1 MRASHGVYHLRQ
13 VCAKFAAAFL
23 EPLLGTRGA
32 SLTTLAQLR
41 AQSARSE
48 LICFDRLLVGSAF
61 DAFNSDALND
71 GKVRM
76 RTLGC
81 CYAGMRP

>member
-1 MRASHGVYHLRQ
+1 MHHPRQ

-32 SLTTLAQLR
+32 ALTTLAQLR
-41 AQSARSE
+41 TQSSRSD
-48 LICFDRLLVGSAF
+48 LICFDKLLVGSAF

-71 GKVRM
+71 GKVRA
-76 RTLGC
+76 R
-81 CYAGMRP
+81 